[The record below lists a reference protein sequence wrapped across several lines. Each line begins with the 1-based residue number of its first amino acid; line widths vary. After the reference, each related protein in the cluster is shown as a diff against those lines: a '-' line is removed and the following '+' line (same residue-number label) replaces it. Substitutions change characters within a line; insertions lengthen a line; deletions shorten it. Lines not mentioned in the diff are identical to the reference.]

1 MKEPYAFIRVP
12 YMNSYN
18 FGVIGPGFLNRVST
32 SCLEFRGLGLRGL
45 GFRVLRGLVSGLW
58 V

>member
-45 GFRVLRGLVSGLW
+45 GFRVLRG
-58 V
+58 